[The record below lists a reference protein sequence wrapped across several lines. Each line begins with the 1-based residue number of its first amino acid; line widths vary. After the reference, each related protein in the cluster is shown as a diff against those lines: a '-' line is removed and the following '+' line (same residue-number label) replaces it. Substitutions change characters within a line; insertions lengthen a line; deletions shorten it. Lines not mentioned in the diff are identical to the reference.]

1 MKIAQVA
8 PLHESVPPRLY
19 GGTERVV
26 SYLTEELVRQGHEV
40 TLFASGDS
48 RTAAMLH
55 PVSERAL
62 RIGSGALSSP
72 LAYHLL
78 EAEDVIQAASEFDVI
93 HSHIDF
99 LLFPHIRRKRLP
111 AVTTLHGRLDQPDL
125 FPLFREFADMRLVSI
140 SDAQRKPMPW
150 ARWVATVHHGLPED
164 LLSLGTGGGQYLAF
178 LGRVSPEKGL
188 AHAIQI
194 SRRAGLPL
202 RIAAKIDAADQ
213 QYFDKNIKRHL
224 SDPHVEFLGEI
235 GQREKQHFLGEA
247 VALLLPVAW
256 PEPFGLVMIEAMAC
270 GTPVIAFPHGSVP
283 EIIQDGVT
291 GFLVPDVE
299 AAVRAVQ
306 RIPTL
311 SRARC
316 RAIFEERFS
325 ARRMCEAYL
334 RVYAE
339 IAGAALAAA

>member
-1 MKIAQVA
+1 MRIAQVA

-26 SYLTEELVRQGHEV
+26 SYLTEELVRQGHDV

-48 RTAAMLH
+48 RTAANLR

-62 RIGSGALSSP
+62 RIGSGPLSNP

-78 EAEDVIQAASEFDVI
+78 EAEYVLQGADQFDVI

-99 LLFPHIRRKRLP
+99 PLFPHIRRRKLP
-111 AVTTLHGRLDQPDL
+111 ALTTLHGRLDQPDL
-125 FPLFREFADMRLVSI
+125 FPLFREFRDMRLVSI
-140 SDAQRKPMPW
+140 SNAQRTPMPW

-164 LLSLGTGGGQYLAF
+164 LLSPGTGAGQYLAF

-188 AHAIQI
+188 AQAIQI

-202 RIAAKIDAADQ
+202 RIAAKVDGIDQ
-213 QYFDKNIKRHL
+213 QYFEKNIKRL
-224 SDPHVEFLGEI
+224 LDQPHVEFLGEI
-235 GQREKQHFLGEA
+235 GEREKQHFLGEA
-247 VALLLPVAW
+247 AALLLPVVW

-270 GTPVIAFPHGSVP
+270 GTPVIAFPHGSVT
-283 EIIQDGVT
+283 EIIEDGVT
-291 GFLVPDVE
+291 GFLVPDAE
-299 AAVRAVQ
+299 AAARAVQ

-316 RAIFEERFS
+316 RAVFAERFS
-325 ARRMCEAYL
+325 ARRMCDAYL
-334 RVYAE
+334 RVYTE
-339 IAGAALAAA
+339 IAQANLAAA